1 MFVTT
6 SYDLPPY
13 SMVTPWPILKAS
25 AGELRVRLT
34 WNLMSWLLTEPLV
47 RMKRLSSSVQIVDP
61 FFDFVLFR
69 LGVIFGRSRGDRLD
83 ITAFVDIGPI
93 DTGTYLFYICSIR
106 VMSNHDA
113 PF

>member
-1 MFVTT
+1 
-6 SYDLPPY
+6 
-13 SMVTPWPILKAS
+13 
-25 AGELRVRLT
+25 
-34 WNLMSWLLTEPLV
+34 MSWLLTEPLV

-69 LGVIFGRSRGDRLD
+69 LGRSRGDRLD

>member
-69 LGVIFGRSRGDRLD
+69 LGRSRGEELG
-83 ITAFVDIGPI
+83 ITAFVDI
-93 DTGTYLFYICSIR
+93 
-106 VMSNHDA
+106 
-113 PF
+113 